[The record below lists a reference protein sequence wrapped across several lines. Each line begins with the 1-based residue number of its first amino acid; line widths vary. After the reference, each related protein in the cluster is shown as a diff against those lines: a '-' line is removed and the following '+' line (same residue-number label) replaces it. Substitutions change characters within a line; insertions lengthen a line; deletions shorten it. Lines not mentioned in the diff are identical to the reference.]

1 MPSSQPLTIVIR
13 IPDVALSRSD
23 LNAKSIPGRPPLIG
37 RGWTHTLPGMM
48 KLLPLVFAVQGA
60 EDDRWLAVAPS
71 EQPPGRM
78 FDRQELRAADQGHCR
93 PAAGMAGTIKPDP
106 ERRADLHGWRR
117 YREGCDL
124 QPAAHRQ
131 AGTGYIHFPIGGAF
145 DETYFAQLTAETVQ
159 TRYKEGRPYRVWV
172 LPPGKANE
180 ALDTAVYAL
189 AARHATRVR
198 L

>member
-1 MPSSQPLTIVIR
+1 MIAGSRLLRASSRLAGCLI
-13 IPDVALSRSD
+13 DKSCALPTKGIAGPRPVWPARSSRTRSD
-23 LNAKSIPGRPPLIG
+23 ARIYMVGVDTARDAIYSRLRIGKPGP
-37 RGWTHTLPGMM
+37 
-48 KLLPLVFAVQGA
+48 
-60 EDDRWLAVAPS
+60 
-71 EQPPGRM
+71 
-78 FDRQELRAADQGHCR
+78 
-93 PAAGMAGTIKPDP
+93 
-106 ERRADLHGWRR
+106 
-117 YREGCDL
+117 
-124 QPAAHRQ
+124 
-131 AGTGYIHFPIGGAF
+131 GYIHFPIGGAF